1 MLYSRKKNC
10 IGEITIQKKFF
21 LTRYIGW
28 LQGLWPRL
36 LVPGWYYS
44 WEGGMKIMN
53 ESGINVG
60 IHVGKDLDPLSSGD
74 NGVKVQMPKKH
85 SDMTGIQDRD
95 RD

>member
-1 MLYSRKKNC
+1 
-10 IGEITIQKKFF
+10 
-21 LTRYIGW
+21 
-28 LQGLWPRL
+28 
-36 LVPGWYYS
+36 
-44 WEGGMKIMN
+44 MN